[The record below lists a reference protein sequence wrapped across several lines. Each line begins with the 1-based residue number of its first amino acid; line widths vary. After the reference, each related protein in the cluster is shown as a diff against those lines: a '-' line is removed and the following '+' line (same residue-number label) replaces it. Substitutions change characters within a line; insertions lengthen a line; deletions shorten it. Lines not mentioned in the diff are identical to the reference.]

1 MAGSAGM
8 SLRDL
13 QQYVERFFAR
23 LWGEGAVSEM
33 ANAQGPG
40 DVKPGWTTTEFW
52 QTVFV
57 HVIAA
62 VVALGTVVHT
72 NFNLNGL
79 QAIVPTIALVASA
92 LAQSV
97 YSHSRATV
105 KSSAQKA
112 EAEVKLAGTAG
123 GSQPSGGRL
132 PRSSSG

>member
-1 MAGSAGM
+1 MAK
-8 SLRDL
+8 
-13 QQYVERFFAR
+13 
-23 LWGEGAVSEM
+23 
-33 ANAQGPG
+33 AQGPG
-40 DVKPGWTTTEFW
+40 VVKPGWTTTEFW

-105 KSSAQKA
+105 KSSAQTA
-112 EAEVKLAGTAG
+112 EAEVKLADTAG
-123 GSQPSGGRL
+123 GSQTVRGEPAPIVIRLTGMEPMHPVGGNGE
-132 PRSSSG
+132 RSAAGN